1 MEIILLVVRIRNKI
15 ISSVLF
21 CRCNICQISTIFLAN
36 DIARDGSGR
45 ITVNCSNKFVS
56 GSENNSLYIYYKGL
70 SKHLLTFKFDT
81 VRSVLE
87 REKREE
93 DANEFVSA
101 VCWRPVSLLRK

>member
-1 MEIILLVVRIRNKI
+1 MELVKSPLIVPII
-15 ISSVLF
+15 
-21 CRCNICQISTIFLAN
+21 
-36 DIARDGSGR
+36 
-45 ITVNCSNKFVS
+45 FVS

-87 REKREE
+87 RERREE

-101 VCWRPVSLLRK
+101 VCWRPVSLLRNSSYIDLCYQLLFLWEKSILLN

>member
-1 MEIILLVVRIRNKI
+1 MIQIKMEVVKSPLIVPVI
-15 ISSVLF
+15 
-21 CRCNICQISTIFLAN
+21 
-36 DIARDGSGR
+36 
-45 ITVNCSNKFVS
+45 FVS

-87 REKREE
+87 RERREE

-101 VCWRPVSLLRK
+101 VCWRPVSL